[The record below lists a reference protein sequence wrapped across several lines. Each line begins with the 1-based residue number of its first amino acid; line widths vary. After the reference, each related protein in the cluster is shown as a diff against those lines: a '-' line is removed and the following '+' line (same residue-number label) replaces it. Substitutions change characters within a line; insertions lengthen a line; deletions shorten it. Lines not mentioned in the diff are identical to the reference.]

1 MRCSIAVKHFLSG
14 LILITISSVV
24 AATPIVFNFTGTV
37 TDQVLDGGGMSK
49 KWASISKW
57 NGKSISGSFT
67 MSLENVTPII
77 QNNEQTYYLTEA
89 SNDNSRQ
96 WLEFVI
102 NNPDGTSY
110 SIPTST
116 DPLPVVDLNY
126 SAATLLSNENS
137 SIFYIARE
145 FQNKSFKN
153 PPLQE
158 IMLRL
163 GSFWEGS
170 SQLYS
175 SLDFSTVEFRP
186 ELATHQNYGLVNYLK
201 DNGKKMEYFFTIDTL
216 TRVEHNVPEPGIL
229 GLILL
234 GLVSLTLGRMRSVK

>member
-1 MRCSIAVKHFLSG
+1 MHYSIAVKRVLSV
-14 LILITISSVV
+14 LILTTISSVA

-37 TDQVLDGGGMSK
+37 TDQILDGGSTLET
-49 KWASISKW
+49 WASIPKW

-67 MSLENVTPII
+67 MNLDKVTPII
-77 QNNEQTYYLTEA
+77 QNHEQTYYLTEG

-116 DPLPVVDLNY
+116 DPLPVVDSNY
-126 SAATLLSNENS
+126 SAATLLSNENFS
-137 SIFYIARE
+137 TFYIARE
-145 FQNKSFKN
+145 FHNTSFKN

-163 GSFWEGS
+163 ASFGEGS
-170 SQLYS
+170 NQLYS

-186 ELATHQNYGLVNYLK
+186 ELATFQNYGLVNYLK
-201 DNGKKMEYFFTIDTL
+201 DNGKKMQYFFEIDTL
-216 TRVEHNVPEPGIL
+216 TSVKHNVPEPGVL
-229 GLILL
+229 GLLLL
-234 GLVSLTLGRMRSVK
+234 GLASLILGRMRGVK

>member
-1 MRCSIAVKHFLSG
+1 MRSSIAVKRVLSI
-14 LILITISSVV
+14 LILTTISSVT
-24 AATPIVFNFTGTV
+24 AATPIIFNFTGTV
-37 TDQVLDGGGMSK
+37 TDQILDGGGMLDT
-49 KWASISKW
+49 WASISKW

-67 MSLENVTPII
+67 MNLDDVTPVA
-77 QNNEQTYYLTEA
+77 QNHEQIFYLTEA

-116 DPLPVVDLNY
+116 DPLPVVDSNY
-126 SAATLLSNENS
+126 SAANLVSNENF
-137 SIFYIARE
+137 SILYIARE

-163 GSFWEGS
+163 ATFGEGS
-170 SQLYS
+170 DQLYS
-175 SLDFSTVEFRP
+175 SLDFNTVEFHP
-186 ELATHQNYGLVNYLK
+186 ELATYQNYGLVNYLK

-216 TRVEHNVPEPGIL
+216 TRIEHNVPESGIL
-229 GLILL
+229 GLMLL
-234 GLVSLTLGRMRSVK
+234 GLASLVLGRLRGIK

>member
-1 MRCSIAVKHFLSG
+1 MYSPITIKRILSV
-14 LILITISSVV
+14 LLLTTISSIA

-37 TDQVLDGGGMSK
+37 TDQILDGGGTLDTR
-49 KWASISKW
+49 ASIPKW

-67 MSLENVTPII
+67 MNLDKVTPII
-77 QNNEQTYYLTEA
+77 QNHEQTYYLTEA

-116 DPLPVVDLNY
+116 DPLPVVDSNY
-126 SAATLLSNENS
+126 SAATLLSNENF

-145 FQNKSFKN
+145 FHNTSFKN

-163 GSFWEGS
+163 ASFGEGS
-170 SQLYS
+170 NQLYD

-186 ELATHQNYGLVNYLK
+186 ELATFQNYGLVNYLK
-201 DNGKKMEYFFTIDTL
+201 DNGKKMEYYFTIDTL
-216 TRVEHNVPEPGIL
+216 TSVKSNVPEPGVL
-229 GLILL
+229 SLALL
-234 GLVSLTLGRMRSVK
+234 GLAGLMLRRLRGVR